1 MGFASTARNAGDR
14 MIFAPT
20 GRVDAT
26 SSDAFTDQIVAAA
39 REARAVGVL
48 VVDLAGLDFMA
59 SRGLRA
65 LTMAQREA
73 GKDVPIRLANPNAQM
88 REILKISRYDMLF
101 EIVDEL

>member
-1 MGFASTARNAGDR
+1 MSFASTTRQVGDR
-14 MIFAPT
+14 LIFAPN
-20 GRVDAT
+20 GRVDAVT
-26 SSDAFTDQIVAAA
+26 SDEFTDQIVAAA
-39 REARAVGVL
+39 KAARDVGSL

-73 GKDVPIRLANPNAQM
+73 GADVPVRLARPNVQM

-101 EIVDEL
+101 EIVDEA